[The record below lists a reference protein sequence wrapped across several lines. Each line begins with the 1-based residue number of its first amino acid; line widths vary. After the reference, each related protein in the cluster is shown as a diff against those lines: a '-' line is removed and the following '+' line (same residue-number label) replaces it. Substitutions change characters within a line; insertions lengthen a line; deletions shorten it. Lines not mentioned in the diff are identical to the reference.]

1 MHDLELLVEK
11 WSNLR
16 NNASLANLK
25 AKFTNG
31 TFMRR
36 MDIKS
41 VVQHSLLIPV
51 LAVLLTGCITEKK
64 QSQNSEPSPI
74 TSSTQSQTVPQPTQ
88 VTSTQSETTA
98 TSLQTETINGTD
110 STETQKLIAVREE
123 SDLRA
128 NLEKV
133 YFNFDS
139 YALTARAQEQ
149 LLTMAQSMKNH
160 QKLSIQISGYTD
172 EIGTEEYNFHL
183 GQMRAQ
189 AAKEFLVAQGVNPQ
203 MLSTISYGEK
213 KPAMKG
219 STSKAWKQNR
229 RVEFKIVNS
238 VKQ

>member
-1 MHDLELLVEK
+1 ME
-11 WSNLR
+11 
-16 NNASLANLK
+16 
-25 AKFTNG
+25 
-31 TFMRR
+31 
-36 MDIKS
+36 IKS

-64 QSQNSEPSPI
+64 QSQNSEPTPI
-74 TSSTQSQTVPQPTQ
+74 ASSTQSQTAPQPTQ

-98 TSLQTETINGTD
+98 TSRQTETINGTEP
-110 STETQKLIAVREE
+110 TEEPTLVAVREE

-149 LLTMAQSMKNH
+149 LLTMAQSMKNNG
-160 QKLSIQISGYTD
+160 KLSIQISGYTD

-189 AAKEFLVAQGVNPQ
+189 AVKEFLVAQGVNAQ
-203 MLSTISYGEK
+203 MLSTISHGEK
-213 KPAMKG
+213 RPAMQG
-219 STSKAWKQNR
+219 SNSKAWKQNR
-229 RVEFKIVNS
+229 RVEFKIVN
-238 VKQ
+238 

>member
-1 MHDLELLVEK
+1 
-11 WSNLR
+11 
-16 NNASLANLK
+16 
-25 AKFTNG
+25 
-31 TFMRR
+31 

-51 LAVLLTGCITEKK
+51 LAILLTGCITEEKK
-64 QSQNSEPSPI
+64 SQNSEPTPI
-74 TSSTQSQTVPQPTQ
+74 APSTQSKTAPQPTQ
-88 VTSTQSETTA
+88 VTSTPSETPA
-98 TSLQTETINGTD
+98 TSRQTETIDGTEP
-110 STETQKLIAVREE
+110 TEKPTLVAVREE

-139 YALTARAQEQ
+139 YALTARTQEQ
-149 LLTMAQSMKNH
+149 LLTMAQSIKNH

-183 GQMRAQ
+183 VQMRAQ
-189 AAKEFLVAQGVNPQ
+189 AVKEFLVAQGVNPQ

-219 STSKAWKQNR
+219 STSKAWQQNR